1 MKEIK
6 RVKLLCSFAM
16 MLGVMMIT
24 TGVLLQSNGQTTSLN
39 DIKIKE
45 FDTENIAASVNQ
57 AVENDKVEAKTEKLS
72 LTDVQMQTAPAS
84 LLRIEVYQ
92 GMTMEEVSAQL
103 NRSLGGILAGH
114 GNTIASRSLELGA
127 DPYVA
132 AAIMIHETGNGT
144 SKIANGCYNFGG
156 QKGSGCG
163 AYKRYNSVDEGL
175 IGMIDNL
182 YNNYYAHGL
191 TTVEAIGSRYA
202 ESGTWP
208 SMINMYVS
216 KIKSK

>member
-6 RVKLLCSFAM
+6 RVKQLCSFAM

-57 AVENDKVEAKTEKLS
+57 AVEKNKVEAKTEKLS
-72 LTDVQMQTAPAS
+72 LTDVQMETAPAS

-114 GNTIASRSLELGA
+114 GSTIATRSLELGA

-132 AAIMIHETGNGT
+132 AAIMMHETGNGT
-144 SKIANGCYNFGG
+144 SRIANGCYNFGG

-182 YNNYYAHGL
+182 YNNYYARGL
-191 TTVEAIGSRYA
+191 TTVESIGSRYA

-208 SMINMYVS
+208 NMINMYVAR
-216 KIKSK
+216 IKSK